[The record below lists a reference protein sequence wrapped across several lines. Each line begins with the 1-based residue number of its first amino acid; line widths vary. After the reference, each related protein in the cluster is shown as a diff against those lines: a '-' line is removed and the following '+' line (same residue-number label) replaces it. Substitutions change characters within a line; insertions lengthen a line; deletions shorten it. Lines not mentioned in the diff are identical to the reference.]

1 MREIPPGYRPIETE
15 DGSITFFSESFQ
27 EACHSTTGAKSE
39 TVLHYIEGC
48 QITEKAQREKLSIL
62 EVGFGLGVGLI
73 TTWEKTRELPA
84 RVHFVSL
91 EIDPQLVNWFLEEY
105 KDHPAL
111 TDSRFTFEILIGDAR
126 TTVPEYVKK
135 KTPAW
140 DAIYQDAFSPKRNPV
155 LWTKEWFTLLRES
168 SAQDVILSTYSASS
182 SIRKS
187 LVEAGWK
194 LYPGEKFG
202 PKRSSTRA
210 RLTGESDPE
219 IMLSL
224 ERSPVKALSDE
235 STSESPA

>member
-1 MREIPPGYRPIETE
+1 MKKVPPGYQALPTE
-15 DGSITFFSESFQ
+15 DGSITFFSETYS

-39 TVLHYIEGC
+39 TILHYIEGC
-48 QITEKAQREKLSIL
+48 QIPEKAQKEKLSIL
-62 EVGFGLGVGLI
+62 EVGFGLGVGLL
-73 TTWEKTRELPA
+73 TTWEKTREFPA
-84 RVHFVSL
+84 KIHFVSL
-91 EIDPQLVNWFLEEY
+91 EIDPELVKWFREEH
-105 KDHPAL
+105 KDHPVL
-111 TDSRFTFEILIGDAR
+111 RDPKFTFEVLIGDAR
-126 TTVPEYVKK
+126 KTLPEYVKK
-135 KTPAW
+135 NNPAW
-140 DAIYQDAFSPKRNPV
+140 NAIYQDAFSPKRNPV
-155 LWTKEWFTLLRES
+155 LWTREWFTLLRES
-168 SAQDVILSTYSASS
+168 STEDVILSTYSASS

-187 LVEAGWK
+187 MLEAGWK